1 VTPPT
6 PPVTPPTPPVTP
18 PTPPVTPPTP
28 ETPKEGE
35 LPNTGEQ
42 SKVGLVAL
50 GAALGLVGLG
60 LIAKPKRRED

>member
-1 VTPPT
+1 MFLGFQN
-6 PPVTPPTPPVTP
+6 
-18 PTPPVTPPTP
+18 
-28 ETPKEGE
+28 ESRFIFEYLNKRY
-35 LPNTGEQ
+35 